1 MAAGD
6 FCELLAALCPSGPIF
21 AKLVLI
27 NAGYFGV
34 MVIAK
39 DLSWQY
45 HKSIANLSGRCC
57 QKLAVGI
64 ETGTGTAI

>member
-1 MAAGD
+1 MGV
-6 FCELLAALCPSGPIF
+6 CTALSHSSPIF

-45 HKSIANLSGRCC
+45 HESITYLSSRCC
-57 QKLAVGI
+57 QELTVGI
-64 ETGTGTAI
+64 KTGTGTAI